1 MNKNKQRID
10 DRKKR
15 FKKNADRLKSGFAL
29 RLMKKEPRPFLR
41 EIFAYLRRITGD
53 DLLAL
58 KRGEKVSEN
67 LINLYFRI
75 LEKINCVI

>member
-1 MNKNKQRID
+1 
-10 DRKKR
+10 
-15 FKKNADRLKSGFAL
+15 
-29 RLMKKEPRPFLR
+29 MKKEPRPFLR